1 MQSGRKIPLGDIL
14 TVFFIV
20 AVGLMWVFA
29 DRLGINV
36 ITLIGLTIFA
46 VALMI
51 NFVAARKARRKTA
64 ELTRKVEE
72 VRTHIGEDDNTNQKD
87 KYYF

>member
-1 MQSGRKIPLGDIL
+1 MQKKRRIPLGDIL
-14 TVFFIV
+14 TIFFIV
-20 AVGLMWVFA
+20 AVGLMWVFSEE
-29 DRLGINV
+29 LQFNV

-51 NFVAARKARRKTA
+51 NYVAAKKARRKTT
-64 ELTRKVEE
+64 ELVKKVEE
-72 VRTHIGEDDNTNQKD
+72 VREHIGEDDDTEQKD